1 MNIVENVILGAI
13 GSIVATITLFL
24 LSKLYN
30 VGYKKDFKFLLEKS
44 YNAIYQIENLCT
56 YPDDYNLVIEQIDV
70 LHQCAYDMYKCL
82 SILALWGKCK
92 SKKLIITLLNDI
104 ISVCELSKF
113 TTVGFSGDDER
124 EARLD
129 RIKKYFYRYK
139 YLEDSN
145 CSTIRAELSIIKNLI
160 SKMTIEESIKD
171 AFGNKAKSIPY
182 EDLIVDGFI
191 CRNSLKQN
199 KNDIGLRQY
208 CFTEKQLDKILRE
221 KVTL

>member
-1 MNIVENVILGAI
+1 MATVENIVFGAI

-30 VGYKKDFKFLLEKS
+30 IGYKKDFRFLLEKS

-56 YPDDYNLVIEQIDV
+56 YPDDYNLVIAQIDV
-70 LHQCAYDMYKCL
+70 LHQSAYDMFKSL
-82 SILALWGKCK
+82 SLLALWRKRE

-113 TTVGFSGDDER
+113 TTLGFSGDDER

-139 YLEDSN
+139 YLENSN
-145 CSTIRAELSIIKNLI
+145 CSTVRTELSIIKNLI
-160 SKMTIEESIKD
+160 DKKTIVESIKD
-171 AFGNKAKSIPY
+171 AFGNKTEGIPY

-191 CRNSLKQN
+191 YRNSLKQSN
-199 KNDIGLRQY
+199 DDIGLRRY
-208 CFTEKQLDKILRE
+208 CFKEKELEKILQ
-221 KVTL
+221 KQ